1 MHDFEGRTAVI
12 TGGASGIGLATA
24 RRFAEAGMNLVLADI
39 EEPVLETVVAEMEQS
54 GASVIGV
61 RCDVADL
68 GSVQALAA
76 AAHERFGPVHVLF
89 NNAGVVTGGPLLADD
104 DQFYEKFNWT
114 MGVNLMGVL
123 HGIRSFVPAMLA
135 HGEPS
140 HVVNT
145 ASMAG
150 LLPAPIGGYTVSKY
164 ATVALSELL
173 AQETAGTNVGVSVLC
188 PFFVKTQISDSTRN
202 MPEHLV
208 QMEEPSAEDEVRTE
222 VIRGLVAGGIEPS
235 AVADHV
241 HDAVI
246 EGRFWIFTHP
256 GSEDHPRARAEQI
269 ASGTAPA
276 PWEA

>member
-1 MHDFEGRTAVI
+1 MDDFQGRTAVI

-24 RRFAEAGMNLVLADI
+24 QRLAEAGMNLVLADI
-39 EEPVLETVVAEMEQS
+39 EEPVLVTVVAEMRLS

-61 RCDVADL
+61 ATDVADP

-76 AAHERFGPVHVLF
+76 AAHERFGPVHVLL
-89 NNAGVVTGGPLLADD
+89 NNAGVGIGGPLLADD
-104 DQFYEKFNWT
+104 DQYYEKFNWT

-135 HGEPS
+135 HGEPA

-150 LLPAPIGGYTVSKY
+150 LLPAPLGAYTVSKY
-164 ATVALSELL
+164 AAVALSELL
-173 AQETAGTNVGVSVLC
+173 VQETAGTNVGVSVLC
-188 PFFVKTQISDSTRN
+188 PFFVKTQINDSDRN
-202 MPEHLV
+202 LPEHLV
-208 QMEEPSAEDEVRTE
+208 SMEAPSAEQEIRSEV
-222 VIRGLVAGGIEPS
+222 VKDLVAGGIEPS
-235 AVADHV
+235 AVADKV
-241 HDAVI
+241 HEAIVD
-246 EGRFWIFTHP
+246 GRFWILTHP

-269 ASGTAPA
+269 ASGTSPA